1 MHVFARNTA
10 AAWSCAALT
19 LLLAA
24 CGGGSGGSGGGTSTP
39 QYSIGGTLSGLA
51 SGDSVVLQDNGGN
64 NTTVSADGSIS
75 FSTQIDSG
83 STYAVTVLTQP
94 TGQSCSVMNGSGTA
108 SANVTNVTVDC
119 SGNSYNIAATVAGLA
134 AGATVVLQD
143 NGGGD
148 LTVSGNGT
156 SNFNTPIV
164 SGSVY
169 AVTILTQPAG
179 EDCTVANGSGTVTS
193 ANVAIAVTCA
203 PMSYSV
209 GGNVT
214 GLQTGDSVALQD
226 NGGDT
231 ATVSANGSFTFATSI
246 ASGSPYSVTVLTQP
260 VGESCAV
267 SNGSGTVD
275 AANVTAVTVDCSGTA
290 YNVAVTVTGLF
301 ASESVVLQDN
311 GSGNLTVSS
320 NGTSNFSSP
329 SASGA
334 TYAITVLTQPA
345 GETCSVAGG
354 TGTVG
359 NSNINVS
366 VSCVGLSYTIGGSV
380 TGLLTGTSVAL
391 QDNGANTTAVSANGS
406 FTLTAPVAGGAAYA
420 VTVLTQPTGQT
431 CTITNGSGTVAGAN
445 VGNVVVACSV
455 NTYVV
460 GGTVT
465 GLTGTGLV
473 LQDNGGDNLTVSA
486 SGGFA
491 FNTQVTSG
499 SPYAATILTQ
509 PTGQTCSVSDGSGT
523 VSAAAITNI
532 GVTCTTAAPS
542 NAGLWT
548 WVGGADTIQAYG
560 IYGTEGTPATGN
572 WPGARYYA
580 SSWTDASGNFW
591 LFGGA
596 GAGSS
601 GSGGVLND
609 LWKYSPTSGEWAW
622 MSGSQT
628 GNTTGNFG
636 TQGVA
641 AAGNVPGSRS
651 QAATWTD
658 AAGNLWLFGG
668 LYLSANG
675 PLDDLWKYSPG
686 TGEWTWVSGSNAGYA
701 RGVYGTQGTPA
712 VGNVPGA
719 RQLASSWTDASGNLW
734 LFGGQGIDS
743 AGNTGLL
750 NDLWKFSPGSGLWT
764 WVSGANTIN
773 ASGSYGTQGVAAAGN
788 VPVARWQAVSWADAS
803 GNLWLFGGSGYIGGP
818 SVQGNGNLNDL
829 WEYSIATGL
838 WTWVNGSNQL
848 NTGGVAGN
856 YGTQGVPASTNQP
869 ASRGSAVAWTDA
881 TGNFWFYGGYD
892 GNTFDDLWE
901 YSPTSGLWTWVAGS
915 KTTNTLVDWGTQ
927 GVAAANNQ
935 PGGRFASVSWI
946 DSAGHL
952 WLFGGEVSAAV
963 GNYAPFPDLW
973 EYTP

>member
-1 MHVFARNTA
+1 MHVLARNPA

-24 CGGGSGGSGGGTSTP
+24 CGGDGGSGGGGGGTSTP

-75 FSTQIDSG
+75 FSTPIDGG

-94 TGQSCSVMNGSGTA
+94 TGESCSVTNGSGTA
-108 SANVTNVTVDC
+108 SANVTNVMVDC
-119 SGNSYNIAATVAGLA
+119 SGNSYNIAATVAGLVT
-134 AGATVVLQD
+134 GATVVLQD

-169 AVTILTQPAG
+169 AVTVLTQPAG

-193 ANVAIAVTCA
+193 ANVTITVTCA
-203 PMSYSV
+203 PISYSV
-209 GGNVT
+209 GGSVT
-214 GLQTGDSVALQD
+214 GLPTGASVALQD

-231 ATVSANGSFTFATSI
+231 ATVSANGNFTFATPI

-260 VGESCAV
+260 VGTSCAL

-275 AANVTAVTVDCSGTA
+275 AANVTSVTVDCSGNA
-290 YNVAVTVTGLF
+290 YNVGVTVTGLF

-311 GSGNLTVSS
+311 GSSNLTVSN
-320 NGTSNFSSP
+320 NGIANFSTP

-334 TYAITVLTQPA
+334 AYAVTVLTQPA

-354 TGTVG
+354 SGTVG
-359 NSNINVS
+359 NTNVNVS
-366 VSCVGLSYTIGGSV
+366 VSCVGLSYT
-380 TGLLTGTSVAL
+380 
-391 QDNGANTTAVSANGS
+391 
-406 FTLTAPVAGGAAYA
+406 
-420 VTVLTQPTGQT
+420 
-431 CTITNGSGTVAGAN
+431 
-445 VGNVVVACSV
+445 
-455 NTYVV
+455 V

-465 GLTGTGLV
+465 GLTGTGLT
-473 LQDNGGDNLTVSA
+473 LQDNGGDNLAVAA
-486 SGGFA
+486 SGSFT
-491 FNTQVTSG
+491 FSMQVAGG
-499 SPYAATILTQ
+499 SPYAVTILTQ
-509 PTGQTCSVSDGSGT
+509 PSGQSCSVSNGSGT
-523 VSAAAITNI
+523 VSAAAITSINI
-532 GVTCTTAAPS
+532 TCAAAAPP

-548 WVGGADTIQAYG
+548 WIGGADTQAAG
-560 IYGTEGTPATGN
+560 TYGTQSTPAPGN
-572 WPGARYYA
+572 WPGTRYYA
-580 SSWTDASGNFW
+580 SSWTDSSGNFW

-596 GAGSS
+596 GLGNSTSA
-601 GSGGVLND
+601 GGVLND
-609 LWKYSPTSGEWAW
+609 LWKYSPSSGEWAW
-622 MSGSQT
+622 MSGSPT

-636 TQGVA
+636 TQGVPSG
-641 AAGNVPGSRS
+641 GNVPGSRS
-651 QAATWTD
+651 QATTWID
-658 AAGNLWLFGG
+658 SAGNLWLFGG

-675 PLDDLWKYSPG
+675 PLNDLWEYSPG
-686 TGEWTWVSGSNAGYA
+686 TGEWTWVSGSNVGYA
-701 RGVYGTQGTPA
+701 HGVYGTQGTPA
-712 VGNVPGA
+712 AGNVPGA

-734 LFGGQGIDS
+734 LFGGQGYDS
-743 AGNTGLL
+743 AGNSGLL

-764 WVSGANTIN
+764 WMSGANTIN
-773 ASGSYGTQGVAAAGN
+773 AAGSYGTQGTAAVGN
-788 VPVARWQAVSWADAS
+788 VPVARWQSVSWADAS

-829 WEYSIATGL
+829 WEYSITTGL

-848 NTGGVAGN
+848 NTSGVAGN
-856 YGTQGVPASTNQP
+856 YGTQGVPAATNQP
-869 ASRGSAVAWTDA
+869 ASRGSAVAWIDA
-881 TGNFWFYGGYD
+881 TGNLWFYGGYD
-892 GNTFDDLWE
+892 GDTFDDLWE

-935 PGGRFASVSWI
+935 PGGRFASVAWV

-973 EYTP
+973 EYVP